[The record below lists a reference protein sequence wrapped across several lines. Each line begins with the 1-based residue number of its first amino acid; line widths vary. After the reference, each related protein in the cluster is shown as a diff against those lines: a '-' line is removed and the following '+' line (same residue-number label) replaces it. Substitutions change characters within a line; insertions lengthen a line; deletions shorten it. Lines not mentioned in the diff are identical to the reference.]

1 MVSEGRTTNEATR
14 RAAVTK
20 AVVLV
25 AGFGT
30 RLLPAAKAQPKEMLP
45 VGRKPCV
52 QYVVE
57 EMKAAGIRE
66 VLFVT
71 GRKKTSIEDFFD
83 SDPELERRLS
93 ESGSYDLLEEVTWGD
108 DDEIRFYF
116 TRQSSQ
122 RGTADAVRL
131 AEQWVGDEPF
141 AVAFGDTIVQSGE
154 RRNLLSRLIATHLAS
169 GAACTFAVE
178 EVPRDEV
185 YKYGVVEPAS
195 SSDDPSAAEFPIA
208 SLVEKPDQRNAPSNL
223 AIVPRYVFQPSIFES
238 IRLTLP
244 GKSGEIWLTDSI
256 GILLVKGQ
264 SVRCVR
270 LAQGEKRYDIGNF
283 ETYFKA
289 FIDLA
294 LADER
299 YGYLVR
305 QHLEQRILE
314 L

>member
-1 MVSEGRTTNEATR
+1 MSDSRHTEPTR
-14 RAAVTK
+14 HSVVTK

-30 RLLPAAKAQPKEMLP
+30 RLLPAAKSQPKEMLP

-83 SDPELERRLS
+83 SDPELERRLA
-93 ESGSYDLLEEVTWGD
+93 ESGNDDLLAEVTWGED
-108 DDEIRFYF
+108 DDIRFYF
-116 TRQSSQ
+116 TRQATQ

-131 AEQWVGDEPF
+131 AEQWVGDQPF
-141 AVAFGDTIVQSGE
+141 AVAFGDTIVQSAE
-154 RRNLLSRLIATHLAS
+154 RQNLLRRLIGSHLKS
-169 GAACTFAVE
+169 GATCTFAVE
-178 EVPRDEV
+178 EVPPDEV
-185 YKYGVVEPAS
+185 YKYGVVEPTPGL
-195 SSDDPSAAEFPIA
+195 DDPSSEEFPIA
-208 SLVEKPDQRNAPSNL
+208 SLVEKPDRRHAPSNL
-223 AIVPRYVFQPSIFES
+223 AIVPRYVFQPAIFDA

-256 GILLVKGQ
+256 GILLRRGKP
-264 SVRCVR
+264 VRCLR
-270 LAQGEKRYDIGNF
+270 LTPAERRYDIGNF
-283 ETYFKA
+283 ESYFKA
-289 FIDLA
+289 FIDMA
-294 LADER
+294 LGDEK

-305 QHLEQRILE
+305 QYLEQRALE

>member
-1 MVSEGRTTNEATR
+1 MSDSRPSEATSQT
-14 RAAVTK
+14 AVTK

-83 SDPELERRLS
+83 SDPELERRLA
-93 ESGSYDLLEEVTWGD
+93 ESGNDDLLAEVTWGGE
-108 DDEIRFYF
+108 DEIRFYF
-116 TRQSSQ
+116 TRQAQQ

-131 AEQWVGDEPF
+131 AEQWVGNAPF
-141 AVAFGDTIVQSGE
+141 VVAFGDTIIQSPG
-154 RRNLLSRLIATHLAS
+154 RHNLLRRLIGGHVRS

-178 EVPRDEV
+178 EVPLDEV
-185 YKYGVVEPAS
+185 HKYGVVAPAATPPET
-195 SSDDPSAAEFPIA
+195 PSGPEFAIS
-208 SLVEKPDQRNAPSNL
+208 SLVEKPDRHHAPSNL
-223 AIVPRYVFQPSIFES
+223 AIVPRYVFQPAIFDA
-238 IRLTLP
+238 IRLTLS

-256 GILLVKGQ
+256 GVLITQGWP
-264 SVRCVR
+264 VRCLR
-270 LAQGEKRYDIGNF
+270 LDSSEKRYDIGNF

-294 LADER
+294 LADEK

-305 QHLEQRILE
+305 QHLERRALE

>member
-1 MVSEGRTTNEATR
+1 VSKSHG
-14 RAAVTK
+14 AVNK

-30 RLLPAAKAQPKEMLP
+30 RLLPAAKSQPKEMLP

-83 SDPELERRLS
+83 SDPELEHRLS
-93 ESGSYDLLEEVTWGD
+93 ESGNDDLLAEVTWGD
-108 DDEIRFYF
+108 DDDIRFYF
-116 TRQSSQ
+116 TRQAAQ

-141 AVAFGDTIVQSGE
+141 VVAFGDTIVQSAE
-154 RRNLLSRLIATHLAS
+154 RRNLVRRLIDSHLAS
-169 GAACTFAVE
+169 AAACTFAVE
-178 EVPRDEV
+178 QVSSEDV
-185 YKYGVVEPAS
+185 YKYGVVEPTAGLEEAS
-195 SSDDPSAAEFPIA
+195 SPEFPIA
-208 SLVEKPDQRNAPSNL
+208 SLVEKPDRRHAPSNL
-223 AIVPRYVFQPSIFES
+223 AIVPRYVFQPSIFEA

-256 GILLVKGQ
+256 GILLRRGRP
-264 SVRCVR
+264 VRCLR
-270 LAQGEKRYDIGNF
+270 LTPAERRYDIGNF

-289 FIDLA
+289 FIDMA
-294 LADER
+294 LADEK

-305 QHLEQRILE
+305 QHLEQRALE